1 MNLRKIVSVLV
12 AAFLGIF
19 LFAAI
24 LDSWETITPGNV
36 GVVFNKWTGSLRTA
50 PQGIVWTAPFC
61 VTVESYPVALRTYT
75 MVARDNEG
83 SSRGDDSID
92 LPTLEGQHIK
102 QDISVTYNT
111 TEEKAVEV
119 FRAFKG
125 AKISEIENS
134 FIRRTIITT
143 AQNVAGQMSLT
154 EVISS
159 KRDELQNKIQKSL
172 SVELLKMGFTLDKVN
187 LGASHLPP
195 TLEQQMQQK
204 MAAQQEAQQAE
215 YALQKSKALARAAVA
230 EAQGQADSRVLRAK
244 AEAESNRLLQQT
256 MTPGLIEYKKIE
268 RWDGVLPIVAGG
280 SSIISLDLKKAA
292 AKAAAKEGKE
302 E

>member
-36 GVVFNKWTGSLRTA
+36 GVVFNKWTGGLRTA
-50 PQGIVWTAPFC
+50 PQGIVWTTPFC

-159 KRDELQNKIQKSL
+159 KRDELQTKIQKAL

-230 EAQGQADSRVLRAK
+230 EAQGQADSRVLKAK
-244 AEAESNRLLQQT
+244 AEAEANRLMQQT
-256 MTPGLIEYKKIE
+256 LTANLIEYEKIK
-268 RWDGVLPIVAGG
+268 RWDGVLPIVASGNA
-280 SSIISLDLKKAA
+280 IVSLDLKKAA
-292 AKAAAKEGKE
+292 VAAAKEKE
-302 E
+302 